1 VRVFLDANILFSA
14 ARTDGT
20 VRRILGLLSEAGHQ
34 SCVNAY
40 VVGEARR
47 NIAVKSPE
55 HVQALEKLLA
65 GMVHL
70 EFSPRVPA
78 REELQLLPEK
88 DRPVLDAATR
98 ARCDILLTG
107 DRAHFGRWFGR
118 SLAGVKIHSPK
129 TLLLELLA

>member
-1 VRVFLDANILFSA
+1 MRVFLDANILFSA

-34 SCVNAY
+34 CCVNAY
-40 VVGEARR
+40 VAGEARR
-47 NIAVKSPE
+47 NIAVKSPD

-65 GMVHL
+65 GMVPV
-70 EFSPRVPA
+70 EFSPGVPA
-78 REELQLLPEK
+78 REDLQLLPEK
-88 DRPVLDAATR
+88 DRPVLDAAMR
-98 ARCDILLTG
+98 GRCDVLLTG

-129 TLLLELLA
+129 TLLQELLA

>member
-1 VRVFLDANILFSA
+1 MRVFLDANILFSA

-40 VVGEARR
+40 VAGEARR
-47 NIAVKSPE
+47 NIALKSPG

-65 GMVHL
+65 GMVHVEL
-70 EFSPRVPA
+70 APGAPL

-88 DRPVLDAATR
+88 DRPVLDAAAR
-98 ARCDILLTG
+98 GRCDALLTG
-107 DRAHFGRWFGR
+107 DRAHFGRWFGQ

-129 TLLLELLA
+129 TLLQELLA